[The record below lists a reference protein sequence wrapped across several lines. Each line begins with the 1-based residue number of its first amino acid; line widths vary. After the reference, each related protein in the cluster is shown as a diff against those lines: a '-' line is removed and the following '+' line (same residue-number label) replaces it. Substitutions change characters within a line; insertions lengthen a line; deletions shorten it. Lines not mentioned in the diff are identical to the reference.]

1 MAPKALKLKL
11 MIVVV
16 GGIFTTAG
24 GLQAQSSD
32 APNADRLKPLVEA
45 MRKDL
50 RTQKQSLIDE
60 AMGLDAA
67 EKAKFW
73 TVYQSFQKELDAI
86 WDVRLANVK
95 KYAENFDSMNRSVGS
110 SGRS

>member
-1 MAPKALKLKL
+1 MSKGDGWRTDPKQLCSGRIIVALKALKLKL
-11 MIVVV
+11 MIVIV
-16 GGIFTTAG
+16 GGIFTTSG

-73 TVYQSFQKELDAI
+73 TVYQ
-86 WDVRLANVK
+86 
-95 KYAENFDSMNRSVGS
+95 G
-110 SGRS
+110 